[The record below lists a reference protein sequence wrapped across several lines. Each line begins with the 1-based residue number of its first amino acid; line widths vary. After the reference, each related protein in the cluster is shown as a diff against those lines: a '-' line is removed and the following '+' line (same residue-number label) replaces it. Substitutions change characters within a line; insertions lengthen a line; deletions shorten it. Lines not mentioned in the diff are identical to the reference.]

1 MNHPHLLLV
10 AACFLCLTTP
20 AKAQFDSCATQIAV
34 AEATT
39 GIPRGL
45 LNAIAIAESGR
56 WDRDRR
62 IMDAW
67 PWTVTSGNSG
77 RFFASKADAI
87 GEVQRL
93 KAEGVRNIDVGCM
106 QVNLLHHPA
115 AFASLDEAFDPTANV
130 SYAARFLRSLYDTRQ
145 DWMTAAA
152 HYHSMTPVLA
162 ATYRAKLTA
171 LLAGW
176 RTGAGW
182 VQIKPMK
189 DIWDDAAL
197 EKAKAANLA
206 WRERQLAEYH
216 KLKAARLSEL
226 GSPGKKA
233 LPDAKP
239 KL

>member
-1 MNHPHLLLV
+1 MIHPRLFLIV
-10 AACFLCLTTP
+10 AFALGLSTP
-20 AKAQFDSCATQIAV
+20 AKAQSDSCAAQIAV
-34 AEATT
+34 AEASA

-45 LNAIAIAESGR
+45 LNAIALAESGR

-62 IMDAW
+62 VMDAW
-67 PWTVTSGNSG
+67 PWTVTSGSSG

-87 GEVQRL
+87 AEVQRL
-93 KAEGVRNIDVGCM
+93 RAEGVRNIDVGCM

-115 AFASLDEAFDPTANV
+115 AFANLDEAFDQTANV

-171 LLAGW
+171 LLTGW
-176 RTGAGW
+176 RSGAGW
-182 VQIKPMK
+182 VRIKPMK

-206 WRERQLAEYH
+206 WRESQLAEYR
-216 KLKAARLSEL
+216 KLKAARLSAL
-226 GSPGKKA
+226 DSAGRKASPN
-233 LPDAKP
+233 AKP
-239 KL
+239 NL